1 MDKSEEKLIRQLQES
16 NCLKK
21 KHKCL
26 KCGEMVD
33 KMVKRKRRNDGN
45 ELLNWR
51 CGKCQAYKTVKDNS
65 FFSLFRKPIS
75 FILTIIKFWC
85 VQFPI
90 VSAKDMLKLDEE

>member
-1 MDKSEEKLIRQLQES
+1 
-16 NCLKK
+16 
-21 KHKCL
+21 
-26 KCGEMVD
+26 MVD

-45 ELLNWR
+45 ELFNWR

-65 FFSLFRKPIS
+65 FFYLFRKPIS

-90 VSAKDMLKLDEE
+90 VSAKDMLKLDRDKNGGVNCSEPIIRKVFKYMRSI